1 MNFNDIIS
9 NAVAQVSAT
18 LAPPRPCPRFSYPIS
33 AETAATL
40 LLQAYRA
47 EVETRGYTYT
57 PNEETSRRLAAV
69 GRWLTDTSRKPSLL
83 LYGANPGTGKTT
95 TARAVKRM
103 AQALHASLLDG
114 ISAAEESLR
123 IKAAEHFAGWV
134 VPWPEGLQKVSCY
147 EDIKRRQAWRETH
160 PEEAEIL
167 DQKDSEKA
175 AAIVAWRA
183 PFEAEIEKARTQ
195 AATLKT
201 ILPEYVTAQGLADMI
216 RAKRFE
222 DYNRL
227 TSCPFLIIDDIGTEP
242 VAVKDFGNEVL
253 PFTEL
258 FLKRYDTRRPTI
270 ITSNLPQTAEVNKP
284 GEKEVSIRGLYGARV
299 LDRLNEI
306 CDKLPYGGINSFR
319 R

>member
-18 LAPPRPCPRFSYPIS
+18 LAPPRTCPRFSFPIS
-33 AETAATL
+33 AENAAAL

-47 EVETRGYTYT
+47 EVETRGYSYN
-57 PNEETSRRLAAV
+57 PNEDTSRRLAAV
-69 GRWLTDTSRKPSLL
+69 GRWLTDASLKPSLL
-83 LYGANPGTGKTT
+83 LYGATPGTGKTT

-103 AQALHASLLDG
+103 AQALHGSLLDG
-114 ISAAEESLR
+114 ISAADESLR
-123 IKAAEHFAGWV
+123 KQAAERFSGWV
-134 VPWPEGLQKVSCY
+134 MPWPEGLEKVTCWD
-147 EDIKRRQAWRETH
+147 DIKRRQAWKETH
-160 PEEAEIL
+160 PHEAEIL
-167 DQKDSEKA
+167 NQREAEKA
-175 AAIVAWRA
+175 DAIQAWKA
-183 PFEAEIEKARTQ
+183 PREAEIQEARTQ
-195 AATLKT
+195 AAKLKA

-227 TSCPFLIIDDIGTEP
+227 TACPFLIIDDIGTEP

-258 FLKRYDTRRPTI
+258 FLKRYDSRRPTI
-270 ITSNLPQTAEVNKP
+270 ITSNLPLTAEVRRE
-284 GEKEVSIRGLYGARV
+284 GDKEQSIRGIYGPRV
-299 LDRLNEI
+299 LDRINEI
-306 CDKLPYGGINSFR
+306 CEKLPYSGGSFR

>member
-18 LAPPRPCPRFSYPIS
+18 LAPPRTCPRFSFPIS
-33 AETAATL
+33 AENAAAL

-47 EVETRGYTYT
+47 EVETRGYSYT
-57 PNEETSRRLAAV
+57 PNEDTSRRLAAV
-69 GRWLTDTSRKPSLL
+69 GRWLTDASRKPSLL
-83 LYGANPGTGKTT
+83 LYGATPGTGKTT

-103 AQALHASLLDG
+103 AQALHTSLVDG
-114 ISAAEESLR
+114 ISTAEDALR

-134 VPWPEGLQKVSCY
+134 VPWPDGLAKVSCW
-147 EDIKRRQAWRETH
+147 EDIKRRQAWADTH

-167 DQKDSEKA
+167 DQKEAEKN
-175 AAIVAWRA
+175 AAIKAWRA
-183 PFEAEIEKARTQ
+183 PFEAEIEKARAQ
-195 AATLKT
+195 AATLKAIT
-201 ILPEYVTAQGLADMI
+201 PEYVTAQGLADMI

-227 TSCPFLIIDDIGTEP
+227 TVAPFIIIDDIGTEP

-258 FLKRYDTRRPTI
+258 FLKRYDSRCPTI
-270 ITSNLPQTAEVNKP
+270 ITSNLPLTAEVRRE
-284 GEKEVSIRGLYGARV
+284 GDKEQSIRGIYGPRV
-299 LDRLNEI
+299 LDRINEI
-306 CDKLPYGGINSFR
+306 CDKLPYSGGSFR